1 MARIT
6 VEDCMNVV
14 ENRFELVV
22 IASKRAKDIACGANL
37 TIERDN
43 DKNAVIALREIAQGL
58 VICEV
63 VRESIVQGLQ
73 KRIQFDS
80 HSEHNFDDANVDLD
94 DDLSME
100 FMNDVAHIR
109 IEDDLIEDGDFSF
122 EEDVNLE
129 D

>member
-22 IASKRAKDIACGANL
+22 MASKRAKDIACGANL
-37 TIERDN
+37 TIARDN

-63 VRESIVQGLQ
+63 LRESIIQGMQ
-73 KRIQFDS
+73 KRIKFDS
-80 HSEHNFDDANVDLD
+80 NNENNFDDTNIDLE

-100 FMNDVAHIR
+100 FMNDIAHIR
-109 IEDDLIEDGDFSF
+109 IEDDIIEDGDFSF